1 MPPDCRLPSLMSLSN
16 ICAFCWRIS
25 AYRDEDRPLIHAL
38 MRERKTRAVKRSV
51 KVLVLGDDGELA
63 QTRGR
68 PVTEEA

>member
-1 MPPDCRLPSLMSLSN
+1 
-16 ICAFCWRIS
+16 
-25 AYRDEDRPLIHAL
+25 